1 MIKLY
6 TFIFILTNKLII
18 MFSKTNLISTLAT
31 AVWGFLGGYLIWGLI
46 LDPFN
51 ADHMGTAS
59 GVMKDQDNILFV
71 YVALG
76 SLITGFVLSI
86 LYSKWARGTH
96 SIMQGASFGGCIG
109 VIVGFGDRLVEYGVA
124 NLLDLTGTIANGFAY
139 VVFFA
144 VMGIFAS
151 LCYGKFAPKS

>member
-51 ADHMGTAS
+51 ADHMGTAT
-59 GVMKDQDNILFV
+59 GVMKDQDNILFM

-124 NLLDLTGTIANGFAY
+124 NLLDLTGTIANGIAY
-139 VVFFA
+139 IVFFA

>member
-1 MIKLY
+1 
-6 TFIFILTNKLII
+6 
-18 MFSKTNLISTLAT
+18 MFSKRNLISTLAT

-51 ADHMGTAS
+51 ADHMGTAT
-59 GVMKDQDNILFV
+59 GVMKDQDNILFM

-96 SIMQGASFGGCIG
+96 SIMQGASFVGCIG